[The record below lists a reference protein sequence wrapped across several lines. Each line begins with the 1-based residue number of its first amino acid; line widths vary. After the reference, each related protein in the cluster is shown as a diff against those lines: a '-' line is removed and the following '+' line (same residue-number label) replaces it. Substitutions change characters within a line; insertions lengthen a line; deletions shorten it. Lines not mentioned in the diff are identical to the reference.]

1 MSRLREDHDAVRDR
15 VAQVTRDSYG
25 RLLAVLAAPTRDI
38 AAAEDALA
46 DALERA
52 LARWPD
58 DGIPV
63 NPEGWLLTV
72 ARNRLRDVWKSS
84 GYRTTHPLGEI
95 DYIAPALEDDMP
107 AIPDRRL
114 ELMLVCA
121 HPAIAP
127 NIRTP
132 LMLQSVLGVEAA
144 AIATAF
150 AVEPSAMAQRLVRV
164 KKRIRDAGIPF
175 ALPQR
180 HDLAERLPAVLE
192 AIYGAYAID
201 WQLAPQGAPIES
213 LSAEALHL
221 ALVLAELLP
230 DEPEVLGL
238 AALVCLSEARRP
250 ARRTADGGF
259 VPLGEQDTKLWDEV
273 LVARGEALL
282 RRAHDHTRP
291 GRFQYEAAIQSAHCA
306 RATQG
311 TVDLGA
317 LQRLHRA
324 LLRVAPSLGAAVA
337 AAAVDGEIDGPDA
350 GLRALDAITDPAV
363 ERFQPALTTRAHL
376 LAEAGRPAEAADAYR
391 RAIGLT
397 DDPGVAEHLLR
408 RLRSSTC

>member
-1 MSRLREDHDAVRDR
+1 MRYCLLMHYQEGSEVGLTEEDMAPAMAAFQQYADDLSAAGVLIDTEVLESVVATTTVTARTGTPEIQDGPFADTKEKLGGIFVIEVDNLDEALKWAQRNPANGWGSVEIRPVARTFAADRGPDGRPRRDAARDR
-15 VAQVTRDSYG
+15 VAHVARDSYG

-46 DALERA
+46 DAFERA

-58 DGIPV
+58 EGTPA

-84 GYRTTHPLGEI
+84 GYRMTETLNEIEYASTPL
-95 DYIAPALEDDMP
+95 DDDMP

-150 AVEPSAMAQRLVRV
+150 AVEPATMAQRLVRA

-175 ALPQR
+175 VLPER
-180 HDLAERLPAVLE
+180 EDLAERLPAVLE
-192 AIYGAYAID
+192 AVYGAYAID
-201 WQLAPQGAPIES
+201 WQLAPQGAPMES

-230 DEPEVLGL
+230 DEPEVLGSRR
-238 AALVCLSEARRP
+238 AGVLVGGSQAGKARRRRLLRP
-250 ARRTADGGF
+250 ARQAGHRVVGRGAD
-259 VPLGEQDTKLWDEV
+259 
-273 LVARGEALL
+273 
-282 RRAHDHTRP
+282 
-291 GRFQYEAAIQSAHCA
+291 
-306 RATQG
+306 
-311 TVDLGA
+311 
-317 LQRLHRA
+317 
-324 LLRVAPSLGAAVA
+324 
-337 AAAVDGEIDGPDA
+337 
-350 GLRALDAITDPAV
+350 
-363 ERFQPALTTRAHL
+363 
-376 LAEAGRPAEAADAYR
+376 
-391 RAIGLT
+391 
-397 DDPGVAEHLLR
+397 
-408 RLRSSTC
+408 RSR